1 MVYDL
6 GGGTFDLALIQNLS
20 GSINIIGHEGIN
32 MLGGQDFDRI
42 LIAEVIRPWLM
53 ETFSLPEDFQ
63 KQDKYGRLIGKS
75 LMAAEA
81 AKIDLSTANTSTI
94 FLSDEDIRAQDEIGT
109 DIYLDITVSRQQ
121 FEELVEPL
129 LAQTLEMSHSII
141 KGSGYT
147 TKDIDRIVFV
157 GGPSKMPWIRER
169 VPRELGIAADLSVD
183 PMTAVAMGAAIYAE
197 SREWEASSTT
207 RKATRA
213 STEVAPHFGLKFDYQ
228 ARTTQDNVRLR
239 IRAESNA
246 VAARLSVQVDDLE
259 HGWTSGRI
267 AVTHDTTIDLPT
279 RTLGENQFRVIVF
292 DGSGLPIAQAV
303 STIAITRTHST
314 AAAIPATQTIAVK
327 VRTGST
333 GIRNTLQPLIKKG
346 TPLPAS
352 GSQPLKAAYAIGP
365 NLPGQID
372 LELFQDEGAPEPDLN
387 LAIGS
392 FRISHHDLP
401 EGMMIK
407 EGDPVTFL
415 WSMNDSGLL
424 TATVELPSLQQTFS
438 SNRFYVDQEGHR
450 SFEGEAGEKLVET
463 VISEAEKEAT
473 EVVDAVGAGAKQEL
487 DEIDRKLEEQRRKLS
502 EASSGDE
509 RRSITEIVRHTR
521 QEIARLRFHPD
532 HRGRY
537 LEHKLNNLISRYN
550 DHARPEK
557 PAPQSER
564 FDQQSLAAMNEL
576 RRRTPTAF
584 DLAETIIEQ
593 MEAIY
598 WRTLWEKP
606 DFVVAMFHRASQ
618 ERHLSVNNE
627 VFDLL
632 VGDGENA
639 IKAIDIDELRDIVL
653 RLWDNQINT
662 AKAIGDAGRLAS
674 VLRG

>member
-1 MVYDL
+1 
-6 GGGTFDLALIQNLS
+6 
-20 GSINIIGHEGIN
+20 

-53 ETFSLPEDFQ
+53 KTFSLPEDFQ
-63 KQDKYGRLIGKS
+63 KQDKYGRLIGKN

-94 FLSDEDIRAQDEIGT
+94 FMSDQDIRVQDGNGV
-109 DIYLDITVSRQQ
+109 DIYLDITVTRQQ
-121 FEELVEPL
+121 LEGLVEPL
-129 LAQTLEMSHSII
+129 LVQTLDLSRAIVKSN
-141 KGSGYT
+141 GYT
-147 TKDIDRIVFV
+147 TRDIDRIVFI

-197 SREWEASSTT
+197 SREWAASSTK

-213 STEVAPHFGLKFDYQ
+213 STEVSPDLGLKFDYQ
-228 ARTTQDNVRLR
+228 ARTTHDSVRLCAK
-239 IRAESNA
+239 AESNA
-246 VAARLSVQVDDLE
+246 VAARLSVQVDASE
-259 HGWTSGRI
+259 HAWTSGRI
-267 AVTHDTTIDLPT
+267 SITHDTTIDLPI
-279 RTLGENQFRVIVF
+279 RTLGENQFRVTVF
-292 DGSGLPIAQAV
+292 DGSGLPISRAA

-327 VRTGST
+327 VRSGST

-352 GSQPLKAAYAIGP
+352 GSQPLRAAYAIGT

-372 LELFQDEGAPEPDLN
+372 LELFQDEGVPEPDLN

-407 EGDPVTFL
+407 EGDPVTFN
-415 WSMNDSGLL
+415 WSMDDSGLL
-424 TATVELPSLQQTFS
+424 TVTAELPSLKQTFS
-438 SNRFYVDQEGHR
+438 SSRFYVDQEGHR

-463 VISEAEKEAT
+463 AISEAEKEAA
-473 EVVDAVGAGAKQEL
+473 EVIDAVGIGAKQQL

-509 RRSITEIVRHTR
+509 RRSITETVRHTR
-521 QEIARLRFHPD
+521 QEVARLRFHPD

-537 LEHKLNNLISRYN
+537 LEHKLNELITRYN
-550 DHARPEK
+550 NRARPEK
-557 PAPQSER
+557 QTPQSER

-576 RRRTPTAF
+576 LRRTSTAF
-584 DLAETIIEQ
+584 DIAQIIIEQ
-593 MEAIY
+593 MEMIY

-606 DFVVAMFHRASQ
+606 EFVLAMFDRVSR
-618 ERHLSVNNE
+618 ERPLSKNNE
-627 VFDLL
+627 AFGLL

-639 IKAIDIDELRDIVL
+639 IKANDVDELRGIVL

-662 AKAIGDAGRLAS
+662 ANLIGDVSRLAS